1 MNIVILAAGQGK
13 RMKSALPKVL
23 QTLAGKPLLHHVLDT
38 ALALQGKSS
47 KIGPV
52 VVVGHGA
59 TDVKEFLLNAAQEDA
74 RFSKVST
81 ALQAQQKGTG
91 HALLQALPKL
101 DAQEPTLVLYG
112 DVPLTS
118 QKTLNKL
125 AKLADGVRGKDC
137 ALALLTQDL
146 SDPTGYGRI
155 VRDTD
160 GSVKEIVEEK
170 DASTAQKAIK
180 EINTGIMVLPTNSL
194 KKWLKALRASN
205 AQGEYYL
212 TDVIAMAVK
221 DGVPIRTAQA
231 DYEYETIG
239 VNSREQL
246 AGLERVHQLNI
257 ANQLMDA
264 GVSLADPKR
273 IDVRGTLEC
282 GPDVFIDVGCV
293 FEGCVTLASGSKIGP
308 YCIIRNSTI
317 GKDVTVHA
325 FSHIDG
331 ARVGNQSLIGPYAR
345 LRPGAELS
353 NDVHIGNF
361 VEVKNSKIAANSK
374 ANHLAYVGDSI
385 VGTRVNIGAGTI
397 TCNYDGVNK
406 HQTIIE
412 DDVFIGSDTQLV
424 APVRVGRGATLG
436 AGTTL
441 TKDAPANQL
450 TVSRAKQISLQWQ
463 RPVKKEK
470 VPSKKL
476 ITKKV
481 AVKKSTAKKPLKKVI
496 KTKGKK

>member
-1 MNIVILAAGQGK
+1 L
-13 RMKSALPKVL
+13 S
-23 QTLAGKPLLHHVLDT
+23 
-38 ALALQGKSS
+38 
-47 KIGPV
+47 
-52 VVVGHGA
+52 
-59 TDVKEFLLNAAQEDA
+59 
-74 RFSKVST
+74 
-81 ALQAQQKGTG
+81 
-91 HALLQALPKL
+91 
-101 DAQEPTLVLYG
+101 
-112 DVPLTS
+112 
-118 QKTLNKL
+118 
-125 AKLADGVRGKDC
+125 KLADGVRGKDC
-137 ALALLTQDL
+137 ALALLTQNL
-146 SDPTGYGRI
+146 SNPTGYGRI
-155 VRDTD
+155 VRDAD

-170 DASTAQKAIK
+170 DASVAQKAIQ

-231 DYEYETIG
+231 ENEYETIG

-246 AGLERVHQLNI
+246 ASLERVHQLNI
-257 ANQLMDA
+257 ANQLMDL
-264 GVSLADPKR
+264 GVSLADPAR

-282 GPDVFIDVGCV
+282 GADVFIDVGCV
-293 FEGCVTLASGSKIGP
+293 FEGCVTLAAGTKIGP
-308 YCIIRNSTI
+308 YCIIRNSAI
-317 GKDVTVHA
+317 GKDVVIHA
-325 FSHIDG
+325 YSHIDG
-331 ARVGNQSLIGPYAR
+331 AKVGNQSLIGPYAR
-345 LRPGAELS
+345 LRPGADLS

-463 RPVKKEK
+463 RPIKKEK
-470 VPSKKL
+470 VVSKKL
-476 ITKKV
+476 VAKKV
-481 AVKKSTAKKPLKKVI
+481 SVKKTTSKKPLKKVI
-496 KTKGKK
+496 NAKGRK

>member
-1 MNIVILAAGQGK
+1 
-13 RMKSALPKVL
+13 MKSALPKVL
-23 QTLAGKPLLHHVLDT
+23 QTLAGKPLLQHVLNT
-38 ALALQGKSS
+38 ALSIQGKQS
-47 KIGPV
+47 KSGPI

-59 TDVKEFLLNAAQEDA
+59 ADVKEFLLNTSKEDPS
-74 RFSKVST
+74 FSKVST
-81 ALQAQQKGTG
+81 VLQAEQKGTG

-101 DAQEPTLVLYG
+101 DVLEPTLVLYG

-118 QKTLNKL
+118 KKTLSKL
-125 AKLADGVRGKDC
+125 AKLADGVRGQDS

-146 SDPTGYGRI
+146 SNPTGYGRI
-155 VRDTD
+155 VRDAD

-170 DASTAQKAIK
+170 DATATQKIIQ
-180 EINTGIMVLPTNSL
+180 EINTGIMVLPTNAL
-194 KKWLKALRASN
+194 KKWLKALRVNN

-221 DGVPIRTAQA
+221 DGVPIRTTQA
-231 DYEYETIG
+231 DDEFETIG
-239 VNSREQL
+239 VNSRDQL
-246 AGLERVHQLNI
+246 ASLERVHQLNI

-264 GVSLADPKR
+264 GVSLADPAR
-273 IDVRGTLEC
+273 IDIRGTLEC
-282 GPDVFIDVGCV
+282 GTDVFIDVGCV
-293 FEGCVTLASGSKIGP
+293 FEGCVTLAAGTKIGP
-308 YCIIRNSTI
+308 YCVIRNSVI
-317 GKDVTVHA
+317 GKGVAVHA
-325 FSHIDG
+325 YSHIDG
-331 ARVGNQSLIGPYAR
+331 AKVGNQSIIGPYAR

-385 VGTRVNIGAGTI
+385 VGSRVNIGAGTI

-450 TVSRAKQISLQWQ
+450 TVSRVRQVSLQWE
-463 RPVKKEK
+463 RPVKQ
-470 VPSKKL
+470 VKKSPVKK
-476 ITKKV
+476 TPVKKV
-481 AVKKSTAKKPLKKVI
+481 ALKKT
-496 KTKGKK
+496 TKGKK

>member
-23 QTLAGKPLLHHVLDT
+23 QTLAGKPLLQHVLTT
-38 ALALQGKSS
+38 ALFLQGKQA
-47 KIGPV
+47 KTGPI

-59 TDVKEFLLNAAQEDA
+59 ADVKEFIANASQEDPS
-74 RFSKVST
+74 FGKVAT
-81 ALQAQQKGTG
+81 VLQAEQKGTG
-91 HALLQALPKL
+91 HALLQALSKL
-101 DAQEPTLVLYG
+101 DVQEPTLVLYG

-118 QKTLNKL
+118 KKTLAKL
-125 AKLADGVRGKDC
+125 AKLADGVRGQDS

-146 SDPTGYGRI
+146 TNPTGYGRI
-155 VRDTD
+155 VRDAD
-160 GSVKEIVEEK
+160 GSVREIVEEK
-170 DASTAQKAIK
+170 DATPAQKAIK
-180 EINTGIMVLPTNSL
+180 EINTGIMVLPTNAL
-194 KKWLKALRASN
+194 KRWLKALRSSN

-221 DGVPIRTAQA
+221 DGVPIRTTQA
-231 DYEYETIG
+231 DYEFETIG
-239 VNSREQL
+239 VNSRDQL
-246 AGLERVHQLNI
+246 ASLERTHQLNI

-264 GVSLADPKR
+264 GVSLADPAR

-282 GPDVFIDVGCV
+282 GTDVFIDVGCV
-293 FEGCVTLASGSKIGP
+293 FEGCVTLAVGTKIGP
-308 YCIIRNSTI
+308 YCVIRNSVI
-317 GKDVTVHA
+317 GKNVSINA
-325 FSHIDG
+325 FSHLDG
-331 ARVGNQSLIGPYAR
+331 AKVGNHSVVGPYAR
-345 LRPGAELS
+345 LRPGADLA

-385 VGTRVNIGAGTI
+385 VGSRVNIGAGTI

-412 DDVFIGSDTQLV
+412 DDAFIGSDTQLV

-441 TKDAPANQL
+441 TKDAPPNQL
-450 TVSRAKQISLQWQ
+450 TVSRAKQISIPWQ
-463 RPVKKEK
+463 RPVKQE
-470 VPSKKL
+470 
-476 ITKKV
+476 KKV
-481 AVKKSTAKKPLKKVI
+481 AAKKTATKKAVA
-496 KTKGKK
+496 KKAAKGKK